1 MSINSESTFEEDMK
15 VALITSSFDVINA
28 IGGFVA
34 YFFLTIYLW
43 WLLGL
48 DQTRFRGTQND
59 FKVSANVEATEVKL
73 DLMRPSNIMNKSMV
87 SELLQNRR

>member
-1 MSINSESTFEEDMK
+1 MSINSEYTFKEDMK
-15 VALITSSFDVINA
+15 VALTIGIFDMIYT
-28 IGGFVA
+28 IGVFVT

-59 FKVSANVEATEVKL
+59 FKVSANVEAAEVKL
-73 DLMRPSNIMNKSMV
+73 DLMRPSNVLN
-87 SELLQNRR
+87 